1 MAVFPSTAA
10 AEADSRAAR
19 DGTRTGSG
27 SGSARGKGRGPNSRT
42 QKTAYVFVA
51 PLAIGFLLF
60 YIWPLIQTFGY
71 SFTAFGPFGGNTW
84 IGGDNYARVVRDVTV
99 WRAIGNTLLYG
110 AIGLLALPLS
120 VLVAALLN
128 RRGLRGVTV
137 YRALYFIPFV
147 TLPVAV
153 GLVWNWLYNGNFGL
167 LNEILSW
174 FGVAR
179 HYWSSDPTTALWAI
193 GVVMVWQSVGY
204 YLIIFIAGI
213 KGIPRDYYEA
223 AELDGAGPVRRF
235 FRITLPLLSPSIFF
249 AAVICVINS
258 LQTFDLIYVMMSNS
272 NPALA
277 STQSVVS
284 LFYQWA
290 FQQNA
295 QGAATALAF
304 LLMVM
309 TAALTFVQF
318 RLQKRWV
325 HYG

>member
-10 AEADSRAAR
+10 AEAEGRIRKPHTKAGR
-19 DGTRTGSG
+19 E
-27 SGSARGKGRGPNSRT
+27 GSARGPNSRT
-42 QKTAYVFVA
+42 QKTAYVFIA
-51 PLAIGFLLF
+51 PIGLGFLLF
-60 YIWPLIQTFGY
+60 YLWPMLQTFGF
-71 SFTAFGPFGGNTW
+71 SFTHFGPFGGNTW
-84 IGGDNYARVVRDVTV
+84 TGGENYARVVQDVTV

-110 AIGLLALPLS
+110 AIGLLTLPLS
-120 VLVAALLN
+120 IAVAALLN
-128 RRGLRGVTV
+128 RRGLRGVAV

-167 LNEILSW
+167 LNEVLSW

-179 HYWSSDPTTALWAI
+179 HFWASDPSTALWAI
-193 GVVMVWQSVGY
+193 GVVSVWQSVGY

-213 KGIPRDYYEA
+213 KGIPQDYYEA

-235 FRITLPLLSPSIFF
+235 FTITIPLLSPSIFF

-258 LQTFDLIYVMMSNS
+258 LQMFDLIYVMMSPM
-272 NPALA
+272 NPALG

-290 FQQNA
+290 FQQNN
-295 QGAATALAF
+295 QGAAAALAF
-304 LLMVM
+304 LLMLL
-309 TAALTFVQF
+309 TAALTFLQF
-318 RLQKRWV
+318 RLQKKWV
-325 HYG
+325 HYA